1 MLKLTDVSYRYKSG
15 TKDVLKGIDAEFSR
29 GKLYSIMGPSGSG
42 KTTLLSIIAGLDSPT
57 AGSVF
62 IDGENLKN
70 IELNEYRKNKIA
82 LIFQQFNLFP
92 LLSALENVSF
102 LMQSNG
108 KNRKQALKKAA
119 KILTAVGIDEE
130 KFKRYPANLSGGE
143 QQRVAVARALSGNA
157 KLILADEPTGNL
169 DEQNGNAVINLLKS
183 LAHNND
189 YCVIVVTH
197 SSDVAEASDII
208 YNMRHGSLLLSP

>member
-102 LMQSNG
+102 LMESCG
-108 KNRKQALKKAA
+108 MKRKEAVEKAKKS
-119 KILTAVGIDEE
+119 LSAVGIDED
-130 KFKRYPANLSGGE
+130 KFSRYPANLSGGE
-143 QQRVAVARALSGNA
+143 QQRVAIARALSGNA

-169 DEQNGNAVINLLKS
+169 DETNGNAVIALLKN
-183 LAHNND
+183 LAHNED

-197 SSDVAEASDII
+197 SSEVAAASDIV
-208 YNMRHGSLLLSP
+208 YNMRHGTILL